1 MPSLKFKNLAGTP
14 LESAEMGA
22 RIFCVGHNY
31 QDHAKETGQPSAPEF
46 PNFFT
51 RFSSSFVIG
60 DDDIITPKVSS
71 RHDYEGELVVVIGKA
86 GRHIPEESALEYVY
100 GYAVGMDGSVRDWQ
114 KRTSQFTLGK
124 NFDKS
129 GAISAEITPSSALP
143 VGAHGLK
150 LQTRLNG
157 ELLQDGNTA
166 DMVFGVAKLIATL
179 STVLEIHPGDII
191 LTGTPAGVGMARDP
205 RIFLKAGDVLEVS
218 IEGIG
223 TLKNRIIDEV

>member
-1 MPSLKFKNLAGTP
+1 MPHLHFSNLAGTP
-14 LESAEMGA
+14 LETAEIGV

-31 QDHAKETGQPSAPEF
+31 QEHAKETGQAAAPEF

-51 RFSSSFVIG
+51 RFASSFVMG
-60 DDDIITPKVSS
+60 DEDIVTPKVSA
-71 RHDYEGELVVVIGKA
+71 RHDYEGELVVVIGKS
-86 GRHIPEESALEYVY
+86 GRHIPEASALEHVY
-100 GYAVGMDGSVRDWQ
+100 GYTVGMDGSVRDWQ
-114 KRTSQFTLGK
+114 RRTSQFTLGK

-129 GAISAEITPSSALP
+129 GAISGKIVPADALP
-143 VGAHGLK
+143 AGAHGLK

-166 DMVFGVAKLIATL
+166 DMVFGVAKLVSTL
-179 STVLEIHPGDII
+179 STVLEIQPGDLI

-205 RIFLKAGDVLEVS
+205 RVFLKAGDVMEVS

-223 TLKNRIIDEV
+223 TLKNRIVAEA